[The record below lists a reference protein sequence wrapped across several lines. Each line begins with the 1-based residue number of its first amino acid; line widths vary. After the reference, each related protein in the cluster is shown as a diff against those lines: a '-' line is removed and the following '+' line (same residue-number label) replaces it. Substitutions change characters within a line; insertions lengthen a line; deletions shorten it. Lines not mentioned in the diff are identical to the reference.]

1 MSKSMLQRKIED
13 FLPAHPVYYFR
24 DCVHQQDCVSP
35 LAKPLPVVEQ
45 SSGGVFI
52 CLYERG
58 SSIYRVN

>member
-1 MSKSMLQRKIED
+1 MLQRKIED

-24 DCVHQQDCVSP
+24 DCVHRQDYVSP